1 MNSFADVFAQVLGY
15 ARGAWK
21 RRWYGLALAWVI
33 CIGGWTVVA
42 TLPNK
47 YDVKARVY
55 VDSET
60 LLGPLLQ
67 GLTIQTNL
75 NQQVEVMQRT
85 LLARPNLE
93 RVIRMAD
100 MDLNIRT
107 PEDLNTVI
115 ANLSKVVAVTPERG
129 ARNLFNITYSSSDP
143 RTGLKVVQSLLSIFV
158 ETNVGDTRREMEQAQ
173 AFINRQIADY
183 EAQLQ
188 AAEKRLAEFKQSNV
202 GKLPREGTAAQ
213 AVAAAEARVLDAR
226 RARTDAQSRLDSL
239 RRQVAST
246 SETITVDVAPT
257 VMMAGPMSGAQPS
270 AQEAALASRLQDLER
285 TLDALTLRFTDKH
298 PDVAETKRQV
308 ARVKAD
314 LEAERKRAAQEARE
328 RPPEMAARTTRAS
341 QPNPVYQ
348 QLKLRLSDMEGEAAL
363 AELRLKEAEEEYAR
377 RVSQATEAADLEAKA
392 ANLDRDYGILKRQY
406 DELLQR
412 RESARLAQAKDDRR
426 DSSFQFRIIE
436 PPVMPTTPS
445 GPPRLIFASAALV
458 VGLGAGAALC
468 LLLTLLDDTVA
479 TVARLRRAFS
489 YPVLGAVSKLQT
501 AMDRRRRVLGV
512 VSFGAA
518 CAVLMLVFGGILLAA
533 SRFPLNLKL
542 PGLS

>member
-1 MNSFADVFAQVLGY
+1 MNSFADVLAQVLGY

-33 CIGGWTVVA
+33 CIGGWAIVA

-47 YDVKARVY
+47 YDVRARVY
-55 VDSET
+55 VDTDT
-60 LLGPLLQ
+60 LLAPLLR
-67 GLTIQTNL
+67 GLTVETNL
-75 NQQVEVMQRT
+75 TQQVEVMQRT

-100 MDLNIRT
+100 MDLNIKT
-107 PEDLNTVI
+107 PDDLNVAL
-115 ANLSKVVAVTPERG
+115 ANLGKVVSVSSERG

-188 AAEKRLAEFKQSNV
+188 AAEKRLAEFKQSNI

-213 AVAAAEARVLDAR
+213 AVANAEAQLQAAK
-226 RARTDAQSRLDSL
+226 RARTDAASRLDSL

-246 SETITVDVAPT
+246 PETVSVDVAPAI
-257 VMMAGPMSGAQPS
+257 MMSSGGATQQS
-270 AQEAALASRLQDLER
+270 AQEAALSGRLQDLER

-314 LEAERKRAAQEARE
+314 LEAERKRASQEAQT
-328 RPPEMAARTTRAS
+328 RPPEAAARTTRAS

-348 QLKLRLSDMEGEAAL
+348 QLKLRMSDMEAEAAL
-363 AELRLKEAEEEYAR
+363 AELRLAEADEEYKR
-377 RVSQATEAADLEAKA
+377 RLSQATEAADLEAKA
-392 ANLDRDYGILKRQY
+392 SNLDRDYGILKKQY

-426 DSSFQFRIIE
+426 DSSFQFRIID

-445 GPPRLIFASAALV
+445 GPPRLVFASAALV
-458 VGLGAGAALC
+458 IGLGVGAGLC
-468 LLLTLLDDTVA
+468 ILLTLLDDTVA
-479 TVARLRRAFS
+479 TVSRLRRAFS

-501 AMDRRRRVLGV
+501 AMDRRRRVMGV

-518 CAVLMLVFGGILLAA
+518 CAILMLAFGGILLAA